1 MSPRSAAVAGTRGRS
16 TTGKPG
22 RKDPSEPLH
31 MTTRHA
37 AARNTNHINGILA
50 DEMGMGKT
58 LCLLALVL
66 ETLDEGRKWAEEAR
80 KEKHHNSRIHKYS
93 HSTLIIVPS
102 AC

>member
-1 MSPRSAAVAGTRGRS
+1 MQCISLTSFRYIHRVTNTRS
-16 TTGKPG
+16 TVQPEEKGG
-22 RKDPSEPLH
+22 
-31 MTTRHA
+31 
-37 AARNTNHINGILA
+37 GILA